1 MILILRG
8 DMNVTVK
15 VEFKGVTV
23 EMTPEEAKEL
33 IQVLKSI
40 VGGDIQYYPYYP
52 FYPNIYPT
60 VRTTTCTADDTGSE
74 YGVCKSE

>member
-1 MILILRG
+1 
-8 DMNVTVK
+8 MNVTVK

-33 IQVLKSI
+33 IQLLRSI

-52 FYPNIYPT
+52 FYPNIYPIT
-60 VRTTTCTADDTGSE
+60 WKMTYTASE
-74 YGVCKSE
+74 TDSAYVVSKT